1 MLPEDFNCP
10 FFDQDLNYSQYSN
23 FHSDYNDYSGIDS
36 YPASA
41 KPFQGPM
48 PRDPYLQVQNPP
60 ARVVRDPPP
69 ILSNNPAV
77 VTVVLFK
84 ELSGYPNYGNPSRNA
99 DILYTGNRGTW
110 TFNTP
115 AILLVA
121 GNYRP
126 QLVVRA
132 VLDDHSQVP
141 VNRYSLRITI
151 NGVVVHNGRVNLP
164 HGTPPDGIFTN
175 WRELTFNVPNIRST
189 TNITIENTS
198 NTGPDDWIAFDWM
211 ELRLLPRSGGR

>member
-10 FFDQDLNYSQYSN
+10 FYDQNAQYSN
-23 FHSDYNDYSGIDS
+23 YYNGYDDYGRINS
-36 YPASA
+36 YPTSA
-41 KPFQGPM
+41 MPFQNAAPQE
-48 PRDPYLQVQNPP
+48 PYLEVQNQP
-60 ARVVRDPPP
+60 ARIAGDPPP

-115 AILLVA
+115 AFLLVA
-121 GNYRP
+121 GNFRP
-126 QLVVRA
+126 QLVIRA
-132 VLDDHSQVP
+132 VLADHSQVP
-141 VNRYSLRITI
+141 VNRYALRITI

-164 HGTPPDGIFTN
+164 HGTPSGGIFTN

-198 NTGPDDWIAFDWM
+198 TTGPNDWIAFDWM